1 MFSYLSR
8 NYWSRRS
15 LGQRVLLSFI
25 FFIAVVAVCYAS
37 AIITTLEYTE
47 RGLMTR
53 VMHEEISRSETAI
66 QAGWVP
72 RLPKGYRLYG
82 QLETASREPLLEPL
96 PAYAINAPEG
106 FSEFEE
112 SPVVF
117 LMKETRGGNVY
128 ALELDQHRADA

>member
-1 MFSYLSR
+1 M
-8 NYWSRRS
+8 
-15 LGQRVLLSFI
+15 
-25 FFIAVVAVCYAS
+25 
-37 AIITTLEYTE
+37 
-47 RGLMTR
+47 
-53 VMHEEISRSETAI
+53 
-66 QAGWVP
+66 
-72 RLPKGYRLYG
+72 PKGYRLYG

-128 ALELDQHRADA
+128 ALELDQQAFENEERRIELFIILSVIGVVLVAACGRGLDGASGVEAR